1 MPRVKLVLAYDGTA
15 YHGSQIQ
22 AGVPTIQEELERGLI
37 SIGALDGRT
46 TFAGRTDAG
55 VHAVG
60 QVVSA
65 DVKWDDDAERLRRAL
80 NGVMPRD
87 IRVRLAEFVHAEFHA
102 RYDALCREYCYRMVG
117 AQDTTPMAQRYV
129 WTCRS
134 ALDDGLARSAAALFA
149 GRHSFGSFASSGK
162 SQELSR
168 EELERTVHTC
178 EWLEIEDELLGIE
191 GARTVRELRVI
202 ASGFL
207 PQMARNMVRAVVDV
221 ASGTKPLDWIE
232 FLLVSGDRRLLGAP
246 APPHGLVLWRVGY
259 GGDPGSRSQGTG
271 NKAG

>member
-22 AGVPTIQEELERGLI
+22 SGVPTIQEELERGLQTLQAR
-37 SIGALDGRT
+37 SGRT
-46 TFAGRTDAG
+46 AFAGRTDAG

-65 DVKWDDDAERLRRAL
+65 DVSWDDDADRLRRAL

-87 IRVRLAEFVHAEFHA
+87 IRVRSAEFVNSSFHA
-102 RYDALCREYCYRMVG
+102 RFDAACREYRYRLAAGFDV
-117 AQDTTPMAQRYV
+117 TPMARRYV
-129 WTCRS
+129 WTPTG
-134 ALDDGLARSAAALFA
+134 ALDDRLARSAAALFA
-149 GRHSFGSFASSGK
+149 GRHSFGSFASGGK
-162 SQELSR
+162 SQEFNR

-178 EWLEIEDELLGIE
+178 EWREIEDELLGIE
-191 GARTVRELRVI
+191 GARTVREFRI
-202 ASGFL
+202 TASGFL

-246 APPHGLVLWRVGY
+246 VPPHGLVLWRVGY
-259 GGDPGSRSQGTG
+259 SGDPGSRSQGTG
-271 NKAG
+271 DKAG